1 MTVERDEFQKLVG
14 AIKKIAD
21 PARARTISREAAG
34 RQAEIARGWL
44 YEFSPQ
50 AIPART
56 FMTTGHQH
64 TPISAGWR
72 GPTSRENPDGASSS
86 IFNVSEHIDVQRSG
100 TEKKN
105 YPITPRGPVGALAA
119 EPARLVFWLGPPLK
133 WGVRSARFRKPGF
146 VAMTAVTHPGIE
158 PHGGKDFVESAA
170 DQARPGMIREF
181 RKAGIRIAF
190 EPLKELG

>member
-1 MTVERDEFQKLVG
+1 MSIERDRFGRLVS
-14 AIKKIAD
+14 AITKIAN
-21 PARARTISREAAG
+21 PARARAISRDAAG
-34 RQAEIARGWL
+34 RQAKIARGWL
-44 YEFSPQ
+44 FEFSPQ

-64 TPISAGWR
+64 TSISAGWR
-72 GPTSRENPDGASSS
+72 GPTSREEPDGASASV
-86 IFNVSEHIDVQRSG
+86 FNISEHVDVQRGG

-119 EPARLVFWLGPPLK
+119 EPARLIFWLGPPLK

-146 VAMTAVTHPGIE
+146 VAMTAVIHPGIE
-158 PHGGKDFVESAA
+158 PHGGRDFVESAS

-181 RKAGIRIAF
+181 REAGIKIAF
-190 EPLKELG
+190 EPLGEIA